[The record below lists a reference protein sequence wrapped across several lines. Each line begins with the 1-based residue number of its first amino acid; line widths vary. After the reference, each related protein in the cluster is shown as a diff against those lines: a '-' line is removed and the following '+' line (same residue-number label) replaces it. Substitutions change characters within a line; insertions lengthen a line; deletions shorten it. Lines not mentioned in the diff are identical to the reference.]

1 MKFIDFISMVDC
13 NVIDTYANILIR
25 KICAMASLEKSFV
38 LLVVIYLGFE
48 LHLVF
53 SIINIFLIYYKI
65 YRLLILSY
73 YFKNTSRYMVLYYL
87 DNPARFMKQD

>member
-53 SIINIFLIYYKI
+53 SIINIFLI
-65 YRLLILSY
+65 
-73 YFKNTSRYMVLYYL
+73 
-87 DNPARFMKQD
+87 